1 MNPSSRDSITSKKLN
16 LKSSVNYSPLPHHVL
31 IFGVVTQ
38 LVQPAEFV
46 ACAINTDSTQDVLAH
61 KQNPK
66 DYAVLLQI

>member
-1 MNPSSRDSITSKKLN
+1 M
-16 LKSSVNYSPLPHHVL
+16 L